1 MTQEAWN
8 KLLSFCFLISEPGYL
23 QSLQI
28 FQGGGPGGS
37 RYATVRGR
45 PAQQVL
51 AITVIVTFSLER
63 EVKVISVMCAE

>member
-8 KLLSFCFLISEPGYL
+8 KLLSLCFLISEPEYL

-28 FQGGGPGGS
+28 FRGGGPGGS

-45 PAQQVL
+45 PAQQVP
-51 AITVIVTFSLER
+51 AIIFIVTFSLER
-63 EVKVISVMCAE
+63 EVKVISVMSAE